1 MKKTGSK
8 IKKGKEEKKVK
19 KEPKKKIEKPQKISP
34 EEEKASEIATHY
46 GFSPLP
52 ETEVEKKDI
61 EHAQKFL
68 ESRIKSLHP
77 FKYKAD
83 RFSGYL
89 EEKIALIR
97 SYLDKKFIT
106 LSQPVTAYYTGP
118 MKGNPHMKKT
128 PDEETFNL
136 EIIGSSKSISDAMVI
151 ETAFVILEDRY
162 PEEDL
167 YVEIN
172 SIGDKDS
179 VVRFSRELQNFIKKE
194 GNKLCKTCKEKIK
207 KDAYAIFSCSD
218 IKCKD
223 VNEKAP
229 KPMSYL
235 SESSRN
241 HFKEVLEYLESLNIA
256 YSINHKL
263 IGSRS
268 YCTDTVFEIKSRRD
282 NTESVLGIGERYNSL
297 SKKIWGHR
305 DIPAV
310 SVALSIHPHFITRK
324 KLPKLKVEKSKFFFI
339 QIGFDAKLKSL
350 ALLETLRKA
359 KVPVLQS
366 LSKDKLSVQ
375 LQQAEKMEIPYIL
388 IMGQKEAMENSIV
401 VRNFATRCQETV
413 FLNELIPYLKKLK

>member
-1 MKKTGSK
+1 MKNKTSKDRKGKAGNK
-8 IKKGKEEKKVK
+8 IKDPIKKK
-19 KEPKKKIEKPQKISP
+19 KEKEQKISP

-46 GFSPLP
+46 GFSELP

-61 EHAQKFL
+61 EHAEKFL

-97 SYLDKKFIT
+97 SFLEKKFIT
-106 LSQPVTAYYTGP
+106 LPQPVTAYYTGP

-128 PDEETFNL
+128 QDEETFNL

-207 KDAYAIFSCSD
+207 KDAYAIFTCAD
-218 IKCKD
+218 TKCAEI
-223 VNEKAP
+223 NEKAP

-235 SESSRN
+235 SESSRD
-241 HFKEVLEYLESLNIA
+241 HFKEVLEYLESLDIA
-256 YSINHKL
+256 YSVNHKL

-268 YCTDTVFEIKSRRD
+268 YCTDTVFEIKTRRD

-324 KLPKLKVEKSKFFFI
+324 KIPKIKTEKSKFFFI

-359 KVPVLQS
+359 KVPVVQS
-366 LSKDKLSVQ
+366 LSKDKFSVQ

-388 IMGQKEAMENSIV
+388 IMGQKEAMEKSIV
-401 VRNFATRCQETV
+401 VRNFGTRCQETV
-413 FLNELIPYLKKLK
+413 SLEELIPYLKNLK